1 MIIDHFLVISCLS
14 LRYTAL
20 VEQTFIQA
28 AIDMEM
34 VMEIPMNQIVDK
46 KLLPP
51 TSLPYP
57 HLSKK
62 VFRRHGRDLFSYSFT
77 WFLVDIVFYSST
89 LFQSLISK
97 QYLPKSE
104 NENAYQ
110 AAFEVTKLQA
120 IMAACFTIPGYWFTI
135 YFIDKIGRV
144 KIQMMGFFFMALV
157 FFVLGITNKYWDKP
171 TNDKPNK
178 GFLVLESSISM
189 KH

>member
-1 MIIDHFLVISCLS
+1 MDDNWSLS
-14 LRYTAL
+14 SYILSFT
-20 VEQTFIQA
+20 
-28 AIDMEM
+28 
-34 VMEIPMNQIVDK
+34 QIYSFGGANFHPSSYGHGDGNVDK

-62 VFRRHGRDLFSYSFT
+62 FFRRHGRDLFSYSFT
-77 WFLVDIVFYSST
+77 SFLVDIVFYRST

-104 NENAYQ
+104 KENAYQ

-157 FFVLGITNKYWDKP
+157 FFVLGINKQILGQTN
-171 TNDKPNK
+171 
-178 GFLVLESSISM
+178 
-189 KH
+189 